1 MTKAG
6 LPCPLVMAGVRPISI
21 ILWGKKMATISAEEI
36 LVRLRE
42 LKPQILQRFRAKE
55 IQLFGSSV
63 RREQDPGSD
72 IDILVDFEDGADLFD
87 LTGLAI
93 FLENEFQQKVD
104 VVSKRALREELQE
117 SILNEAVAI

>member
-1 MTKAG
+1 
-6 LPCPLVMAGVRPISI
+6 
-21 ILWGKKMATISAEEI
+21 MATISAEEI
-36 LVRLRE
+36 LVRLWE

-72 IDILVDFEDGADLFD
+72 IDILVDFEDVADLFD

-93 FLENEFQQKVD
+93 FLEDELQQKVD
-104 VVSKRALREELQE
+104 VVPKRALRKELQQ
-117 SILNEAVAI
+117 SILNEAIAV

>member
-1 MTKAG
+1 
-6 LPCPLVMAGVRPISI
+6 
-21 ILWGKKMATISAEEI
+21 MATISAEEI

-93 FLENEFQQKVD
+93 FLENELQQKVD
-104 VVSKRALREELQE
+104 VVPKRALREELQE

>member
-1 MTKAG
+1 
-6 LPCPLVMAGVRPISI
+6 
-21 ILWGKKMATISAEEI
+21 MATISAEEI
-36 LVRLRE
+36 LVKLRE

-72 IDILVDFEDGADLFD
+72 IDILVDFEDAADLFD

>member
-1 MTKAG
+1 
-6 LPCPLVMAGVRPISI
+6 
-21 ILWGKKMATISAEEI
+21 MATISAEEI

>member
-1 MTKAG
+1 
-6 LPCPLVMAGVRPISI
+6 
-21 ILWGKKMATISAEEI
+21 MATISAEEI

-72 IDILVDFEDGADLFD
+72 IDILVDFEDVADLFD

-104 VVSKRALREELQE
+104 VVPKRALREELQE

>member
-1 MTKAG
+1 
-6 LPCPLVMAGVRPISI
+6 MA
-21 ILWGKKMATISAEEI
+21 AISAEEI

-104 VVSKRALREELQE
+104 VVPKRALREELQD

>member
-1 MTKAG
+1 
-6 LPCPLVMAGVRPISI
+6 
-21 ILWGKKMATISAEEI
+21 MATISAEEI
-36 LVRLRE
+36 LVKLRE

-93 FLENEFQQKVD
+93 FLEDELQQKVD
-104 VVSKRALREELQE
+104 VVPKRALREELQE

>member
-1 MTKAG
+1 
-6 LPCPLVMAGVRPISI
+6 
-21 ILWGKKMATISAEEI
+21 MATISAEEI

-104 VVSKRALREELQE
+104 VFSKRALREELQK
-117 SILNEAVAI
+117 SILDEAVAI

>member
-1 MTKAG
+1 
-6 LPCPLVMAGVRPISI
+6 
-21 ILWGKKMATISAEEI
+21 MATISAEEI
-36 LVRLRE
+36 LVKLRE

-104 VVSKRALREELQE
+104 VVPKRALREELQE

>member
-1 MTKAG
+1 
-6 LPCPLVMAGVRPISI
+6 
-21 ILWGKKMATISAEEI
+21 MATMSAEEI

-42 LKPQILQRFRAKE
+42 LKPQIFHKFRAKE

-63 RREQDPGSD
+63 RKEPTSGSD

-93 FLENEFQQKVD
+93 FLEDELQRKVD
-104 VVSKRALREELQE
+104 VVPKRALREELQE
-117 SILNEAVAI
+117 SILNEAVAV

>member
-1 MTKAG
+1 
-6 LPCPLVMAGVRPISI
+6 
-21 ILWGKKMATISAEEI
+21 MATISAEEI
-36 LVRLRE
+36 LVKLRE

-93 FLENEFQQKVD
+93 FLEDELQQKVD

>member
-1 MTKAG
+1 
-6 LPCPLVMAGVRPISI
+6 
-21 ILWGKKMATISAEEI
+21 MATISAEEI

-72 IDILVDFEDGADLFD
+72 IDILVDFEDVADLFD
-87 LTGLAI
+87 LTGFAI

>member
-1 MTKAG
+1 
-6 LPCPLVMAGVRPISI
+6 
-21 ILWGKKMATISAEEI
+21 MATISAEEI

-72 IDILVDFEDGADLFD
+72 IDILVDFEDVADLFD

-104 VVSKRALREELQE
+104 VVPKRALREELQE
-117 SILNEAVAI
+117 SILNEAIAI

>member
-1 MTKAG
+1 M
-6 LPCPLVMAGVRPISI
+6 S
-21 ILWGKKMATISAEEI
+21 TISAEEI

>member
-1 MTKAG
+1 
-6 LPCPLVMAGVRPISI
+6 
-21 ILWGKKMATISAEEI
+21 MATISAEEI

-117 SILNEAVAI
+117 SILNEAVTI

>member
-1 MTKAG
+1 
-6 LPCPLVMAGVRPISI
+6 
-21 ILWGKKMATISAEEI
+21 MATISAEEI

-104 VVSKRALREELQE
+104 VVPKRALREELQE

>member
-1 MTKAG
+1 
-6 LPCPLVMAGVRPISI
+6 
-21 ILWGKKMATISAEEI
+21 MATISAEEI

-63 RREQDPGSD
+63 
-72 IDILVDFEDGADLFD
+72 

-104 VVSKRALREELQE
+104 VVPKRALREELQE

>member
-1 MTKAG
+1 
-6 LPCPLVMAGVRPISI
+6 
-21 ILWGKKMATISAEEI
+21 MATISAEEI

-93 FLENEFQQKVD
+93 FLEDELQQKVD
-104 VVSKRALREELQE
+104 VVPKRALREELQE

>member
-1 MTKAG
+1 
-6 LPCPLVMAGVRPISI
+6 
-21 ILWGKKMATISAEEI
+21 MATISAEEI

-72 IDILVDFEDGADLFD
+72 IDILVDFEDVADLFD

-93 FLENEFQQKVD
+93 FLEDELQQKVD
-104 VVSKRALREELQE
+104 VVPKRALREELQE

>member
-1 MTKAG
+1 
-6 LPCPLVMAGVRPISI
+6 MA
-21 ILWGKKMATISAEEI
+21 AISAEEI

>member
-1 MTKAG
+1 
-6 LPCPLVMAGVRPISI
+6 
-21 ILWGKKMATISAEEI
+21 MATISAEEI

-93 FLENEFQQKVD
+93 FLEDELQQKVD